1 MPSSGQAP
9 PKHFSPRCGNNL
21 GANQFGNVRDFSP
34 QAVFRLGFEDGRST
48 DQPAYASHALRRL
61 VSFGGTLMLMP
72 PRRKVLLSSCLFA
85 ALTALGT
92 GLVGTA
98 ANSATEAPAG
108 FNTPSFNSAASIN
121 NGLVEPPGDTFARDQ
136 QVYEENETVAGGLGP
151 VYNATS
157 CVNCHQ
163 NPNSG
168 AASQIT
174 ELRVGHNDAN
184 GNFVNP
190 TILINDGK
198 NTITGRSIVDDRAI
212 GPQAQETIPATE
224 NIRTLRAAL
233 NTLGDGFVEAID
245 DNTLIA
251 IAAEQPGLSGGRI
264 HGEVVEAPIF
274 EAPGQTRVGRFGWKD
289 QHSSLLSFIADAY
302 LNEMGITNR
311 LRPTEV
317 TQVLN
322 TTTGIEDQPD
332 ELGLADI
339 DHFAQFVRGT
349 MAPPRDTALAA
360 TPAAIKGQALFSRI
374 GCSVC
379 HVPSITTAPQGTVI
393 DGGMFTVPEALGDKI
408 IHPFSDFLLH
418 DIGTGDGIVQVG
430 PQDTANKLR
439 TAPLWGLRT
448 KARFMHDLG
457 SLSLD
462 NAISRHDGEARE
474 PARRFREL
482 SPEEREA
489 LITFLKTL

>member
-1 MPSSGQAP
+1 M
-9 PKHFSPRCGNNL
+9 
-21 GANQFGNVRDFSP
+21 
-34 QAVFRLGFEDGRST
+34 
-48 DQPAYASHALRRL
+48 
-61 VSFGGTLMLMP
+61 
-72 PRRKVLLSSCLFA
+72 
-85 ALTALGT
+85 
-92 GLVGTA
+92 
-98 ANSATEAPAG
+98 TE
-108 FNTPSFNSAASIN
+108 
-121 NGLVEPPGDTFARDQ
+121 
-136 QVYEENETVAGGLGP
+136 GLGP

-157 CVNCHQ
+157 CVTCHQ

-190 TILINDGK
+190 TIFINDGK
-198 NTITGRSIVDDRAI
+198 NTITGRSIVNDRAI
-212 GPQAQETIPATE
+212 GPQAQEHIPATE
-224 NIRTLRAAL
+224 NIRALRAVL

-245 DNTLIA
+245 DQTLIE
-251 IAAEQPGLSGGRI
+251 IAEQQAQLSEGRI
-264 HGEVVEAPIF
+264 HGEVVQAPIF

-322 TTTGIEDQPD
+322 TTTGINDQPD
-332 ELGLADI
+332 NLGLADI
-339 DHFAQFVRGT
+339 DHFAQFIRGT
-349 MAPPRDTALAA
+349 MVPPRDTALAA
-360 TPAAIKGQALFSRI
+360 TPAARRGQQLFHQI

-379 HVPSITTAPQGTVI
+379 HVQSITTAPAGTVI
-393 DGGMFTVPEALGDKI
+393 DGGMFTVPDALGDKI

-430 PQDTANKLR
+430 PQDTADKLR

-448 KARFMHDLG
+448 KSRFMHDLR
-457 SLSLD
+457 SLSLTD
-462 NAISRHDGEARE
+462 AILRHEGEARE
-474 PARRFREL
+474 PARHFREL
-482 SPEEREA
+482 RPEDTEA
-489 LITFLKTL
+489 LLTFLRSL

>member
-1 MPSSGQAP
+1 
-9 PKHFSPRCGNNL
+9 
-21 GANQFGNVRDFSP
+21 
-34 QAVFRLGFEDGRST
+34 
-48 DQPAYASHALRRL
+48 
-61 VSFGGTLMLMP
+61 MLMP
-72 PRRKVLLSSCLFA
+72 PGKKVLLCSCLFA
-85 ALTALGT
+85 TMTGLGT
-92 GLVGTA
+92 GVVGIA
-98 ANSATEAPAG
+98 SNSATEAPAG
-108 FNTPSFNSAASIN
+108 FNTPSFNGAASIN
-121 NGLVEPPGDTFARDQ
+121 NGLVEPAGDTFARDQ
-136 QVYEENETVAGGLGP
+136 QVYEHEETAAAGLGP

-157 CVNCHQ
+157 CVGCHQ

-190 TILINDGK
+190 TILINDGQ

-212 GPQAQETIPATE
+212 GPQAQERIPATE

-251 IAAEQPGLSGGRI
+251 IAAEQPQLSGGRV
-264 HGEVVEAPIF
+264 HGEVVMAPIF

-302 LNEMGITNR
+302 LNEMGVTSR

-322 TTTGIEDQPD
+322 STTGINDQPD
-332 ELGLADI
+332 ELGMADI

-349 MAPPRDTALAA
+349 MVPPRDTALAA
-360 TPAAIKGQALFSRI
+360 TPAALAGQRVFGRL
-374 GCSVC
+374 GCNVC
-379 HVPSITTAPQGTVI
+379 HMEAITTAPVGTAI
-393 DGGMFTVPEALGDKI
+393 DGGMFTVPEALGDKV

-457 SLSLD
+457 SLSLG
-462 NAISRHDGEARE
+462 NAIARHDGEAHDAAE
-474 PARRFREL
+474 DFREL
-482 SPEEREA
+482 SPKEREA

>member
-1 MPSSGQAP
+1 
-9 PKHFSPRCGNNL
+9 
-21 GANQFGNVRDFSP
+21 
-34 QAVFRLGFEDGRST
+34 
-48 DQPAYASHALRRL
+48 
-61 VSFGGTLMLMP
+61 
-72 PRRKVLLSSCLFA
+72 
-85 ALTALGT
+85 
-92 GLVGTA
+92 
-98 ANSATEAPAG
+98 
-108 FNTPSFNSAASIN
+108 
-121 NGLVEPPGDTFARDQ
+121 
-136 QVYEENETVAGGLGP
+136 
-151 VYNATS
+151 
-157 CVNCHQ
+157 
-163 NPNSG
+163 
-168 AASQIT
+168 
-174 ELRVGHNDAN
+174 VGHNDAN

-198 NTITGRSIVDDRAI
+198 DTITGRSIVNDRAI
-212 GPQAQETIPATE
+212 GPQAQEHIPATE

-245 DNTLIA
+245 DSTLIA
-251 IAAEQPGLSGGRI
+251 IAAEQPQLTGGRV
-264 HGEVVEAPIF
+264 HGEVVMAPIF

-322 TTTGIEDQPD
+322 TTTGINDQPD

-349 MAPPRDTALAA
+349 MVPPRDTALAA
-360 TPAAIKGQALFSRI
+360 TPAALAGQRLFGQV
-374 GCSVC
+374 GCNAC
-379 HVPSITTAPQGTVI
+379 HMEAITTAPAGTVI
-393 DGGMFTVPEALGDKI
+393 DGGMFTVPEALGDKV
-408 IHPFSDFLLH
+408 IHPFSDYLLH

-439 TAPLWGLRT
+439 TAPLWGLRM

-457 SLSLD
+457 SLSLE
-462 NAISRHDGEARE
+462 NAIARHDGEAHDAAE
-474 PARRFREL
+474 SFRGL
-482 SPEEREA
+482 SPAEREA

>member
-1 MPSSGQAP
+1 MSLRSKAIVSG
-9 PKHFSPRCGNNL
+9 CL
-21 GANQFGNVRDFSP
+21 L
-34 QAVFRLGFEDGRST
+34 AVAVKLAIGIAGIGQRS
-48 DQPAYASHALRRL
+48 A
-61 VSFGGTLMLMP
+61 
-72 PRRKVLLSSCLFA
+72 K
-85 ALTALGT
+85 
-92 GLVGTA
+92 
-98 ANSATEAPAG
+98 EAPAG
-108 FNTPSFNSAASIN
+108 FNTPSFNGAQSIS
-121 NGLVEPPGDTFARDQ
+121 NGITEPPGDSFALDQ
-136 QVYEENETVAGGLGP
+136 QIYELNHSVQTGLGP
-151 VYNATS
+151 VYNATACVS
-157 CVNCHQ
+157 CHE

-168 AASQIT
+168 GAGQVT
-174 ELRVGHNDAN
+174 EIRVGHNDEN

-190 TILINDGK
+190 TIVINDGK
-198 NTITGRSIVDDRAI
+198 DVITGRSIVNDRAI
-212 GPQAQETIPATE
+212 GPEAQEIIPATE

-251 IAAEQPGLSGGRI
+251 IAAAQPRLSGGRV
-264 HGEVVEAPIF
+264 HGEIVEAPIF
-274 EAPGQTRVGRFGWKD
+274 EAPGQNRVGRFGWKD

-311 LRPTEV
+311 LRPTDV

-322 TTTGIEDQPD
+322 TTTVINDQPD

-349 MAPPRDTALAA
+349 MVPPRDTSLAA
-360 TPAAIKGQALFSRI
+360 TPAALAGQRLFRQV
-374 GCSVC
+374 GCNVC
-379 HVPSITTAPQGTVI
+379 HMEAITTAPVGTVI

-457 SLSLD
+457 SLSLH
-462 NAISRHDGEARE
+462 NAIERHDGEARDAAQGFRDLT
-474 PARRFREL
+474 PAQK
-482 SPEEREA
+482 EE
-489 LITFLKTL
+489 LITFLRTL